1 MGLDFSRRSPA
12 DDSSGYSVAN
22 RKEGLACLGR
32 ADFTVFR
39 RGFTFRALLGRMKM
53 EIWILVLIAIL
64 TVLAGILWLR
74 LHPFLVLMLAGL
86 IVAVGTTDANLR
98 SYADAKVAAGS
109 MDANDVDKFV
119 VKSAPK
125 RLAEAFGATAGNVG
139 ILIALAGVIGV
150 CLMASGGAMVI
161 VDTALRIVG
170 ERQAPVAMAASSFVL
185 GIPVFFDTV
194 FYLMVPLA
202 RSLRR
207 RTGKHYVLYILAIM
221 AGGSIAHSLIPPTP
235 GPLQVAEII
244 GVDLITLVFVGLI
257 VGALSSVLSLAAAWL
272 IDSLVDVPLRPLEGS
287 AERDERAEWDG
298 ATANVTEEAGES
310 MDKIAATGP
319 PLILSLLP
327 ILLPI
332 ILIASQTATK
342 MWLDTEPGWA
352 EKEIGIMPSLIP
364 IIKILGDK
372 NVALGIGAAIS
383 LALLFWAPKN
393 VNRQTL
399 IGDAMASSG
408 VVILITSAG
417 GAFGAMLGQ
426 SGVAERMANLG
437 TEVPG
442 LMLLP
447 IAFGLTAAI
456 RTVQGS
462 ATVAM
467 ITSAGILQGLAT
479 GDVLPFHPVYLALAI
494 GGGSKPVAWM
504 TDSGFWIMCKMS
516 GMTESEGLRT
526 VSPLTI
532 AMGLSTLLWTMLG
545 AALVPLR

>member
-1 MGLDFSRRSPA
+1 
-12 DDSSGYSVAN
+12 
-22 RKEGLACLGR
+22 
-32 ADFTVFR
+32 
-39 RGFTFRALLGRMKM
+39 M

-74 LHPFLVLMLAGL
+74 LHPFLVLLLAGL

-98 SYADAKVAAGS
+98 GYAEAKVASGS
-109 MDANDVDKFV
+109 MAPDDVESFV
-119 VKSAPK
+119 EKSAPK
-125 RLAEAFGATAGNVG
+125 RLAQAFGSTAGSVG
-139 ILIALAGVIGV
+139 ILIALAGVIGS
-150 CLMASGGAMVI
+150 CLLASGGAMVI
-161 VDTALRIVG
+161 VDRALRIVG
-170 ERQAPVAMAASSFVL
+170 ERQAPVALAASSFVL

-207 RTGKHYVLYILAIM
+207 RTGKNYVLYILAIM

-244 GVDLITLVFVGLI
+244 GVDLITLVFVGLV
-257 VGALSSVLSLAAAWL
+257 VGALSSILSLAAAWL
-272 IDSLVDVPLRPLEGS
+272 IDSLVEVPLRPLEGS
-287 AERDERAEWDG
+287 SEG
-298 ATANVTEEAGES
+298 EEKQVLD
-310 MDKIAATGP
+310 MAATKGIADTDESLKKVSAPGP
-319 PLILSLLP
+319 PLILALLP

-332 ILIASQTATK
+332 LLIASQTATK
-342 MWLDTEPGWA
+342 MWLDANPEWT
-352 EKEIGIMPSLIP
+352 EKETGILTILIST
-364 IIKILGDK
+364 IKLLGDK
-372 NVALGIGAAIS
+372 NVALAIGAAIS
-383 LALLFWAPKN
+383 MGLLFWAPKSA
-393 VNRQTL
+393 NRQTL

-426 SGVAERMANLG
+426 SGVAERMATLG
-437 TEVPG
+437 TQVPG

-467 ITSAGILQGLAT
+467 ITSAGILQGLAS
-479 GDVLPFHPVYLALAI
+479 GDVLPFHPVYLVLAI
-494 GGGSKPVAWM
+494 GGGSKPIAWM

>member
-1 MGLDFSRRSPA
+1 MD
-12 DDSSGYSVAN
+12 
-22 RKEGLACLGR
+22 
-32 ADFTVFR
+32 
-39 RGFTFRALLGRMKM
+39 
-53 EIWILVLIAIL
+53 IWVLVLIAVL

-86 IVAVGTTDANLR
+86 IVAVGTTQENLR
-98 SYADAKVAAGS
+98 SYAEARVAAGF
-109 MDANDVDKFV
+109 MQADAVDGFLAKP
-119 VKSAPK
+119 APK
-125 RLAEAFGATAGNVG
+125 RLAEAFGSTAGNVG
-139 ILIALAGVIGV
+139 ILIALAGVIGA
-150 CLMASGGAMVI
+150 CLLASGGAMVI
-161 VDTALRIVG
+161 VDSALRMLG
-170 ERQAPVAMAASSFVL
+170 ERQAPIAMAASSFVL

-207 RTGKHYVLYILAIM
+207 RTGKNYVLYILAIM

-244 GVDLITLVFVGLI
+244 QVDLITLIFAGLVVGS
-257 VGALSSVLSLAAAWL
+257 LSSILSLAAAWW
-272 IDSLVDVPLRPLEGS
+272 IDSRVEVPLRPLEGGS
-287 AERDERAEWDG
+287 NDDETVSDLAE
-298 ATANVTEEAGES
+298 TS
-310 MDKIAATGP
+310 GP
-319 PLILSLLP
+319 PLSLALLP

-332 ILIASQTATK
+332 LLIATQTASK
-342 MWLDTEPGWA
+342 MWLESEPNWVQQDSTFGA
-352 EKEIGIMPSLIP
+352 NLLP
-364 IIKILGDK
+364 IIQLCGDK
-372 NVALGIGAAIS
+372 NVALAIGAAAS
-383 LALLFWAPKN
+383 MLLLAWAPQS
-393 VNRQTL
+393 VNRQSL
-399 IGDAMASSG
+399 IGGAMASSG

-426 SGVAERMANLG
+426 SGVAEKMADLG
-437 TEVPG
+437 TDVPG
-442 LMLLP
+442 LLLLP

-467 ITSAGILQGLAT
+467 ITSAGILQGLAS

-494 GGGSKPVAWM
+494 GGGSKPIAWM

-526 VSPLTI
+526 VSPLTV

-545 AALVPLR
+545 ATFVPMR